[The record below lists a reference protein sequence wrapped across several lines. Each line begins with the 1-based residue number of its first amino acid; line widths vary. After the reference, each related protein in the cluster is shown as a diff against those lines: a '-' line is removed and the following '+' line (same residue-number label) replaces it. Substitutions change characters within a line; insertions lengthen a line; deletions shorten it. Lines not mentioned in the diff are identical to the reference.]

1 MNEPIIENKVVNK
14 VRPQNKHLKPCKPG
28 ETHNPNGRPPGQ
40 RNYAVIYREAL
51 EILANKNATTPEKL
65 EAEMIANAAVLARK
79 GDYRFYKDIL
89 DRLHGTPVQKT
100 ELTGKDGKDLIPD
113 IVTKEKIDEA
123 ISSYIN
129 GNTKDTRQK

>member
-1 MNEPIIENKVVNK
+1 MKKQFPNP
-14 VRPQNKHLKPCKPG
+14 
-28 ETHNPNGRPPGQ
+28 ETQFKEGNAGGGRPLGQ
-40 RNYAVIYREAL
+40 RNYATIYREAL
-51 EILANKNATTPEKL
+51 IKLASLNDKSPEELENEILSSGILN
-65 EAEMIANAAVLARK
+65 ARK

-129 GNTKDTRQK
+129 GNTKDTR